1 VRYRDLYT
9 LALRR
14 IWDQEKALDI
24 QILIE
29 KAFQLSRTRFW
40 IDMDQPIG
48 NLTHLRRFY
57 RYLNRLIQHEPLAY
71 ILKEKEFF
79 SESFF
84 VNKNVLIPRPETE
97 VLVERSLE
105 LIRQPTDICDIGA
118 GSGSIAVI
126 LAKKT
131 GSKVWAVESSPEA
144 LYVLKKNIHRHR
156 LKGRVIAC
164 RADLFPEKKR
174 LFDLIVSNPP
184 YLSLQE
190 WQELPAHIKNH
201 EPKGALLA
209 GERGS
214 EILEQIIRRSPQYLK
229 PGGSILLEIGFG
241 QQAEVNRLLRQSGFQ
256 NIRFFEDYSRIPRV
270 AVGQQSL

>member
-14 IWDQEKALDI
+14 IGEPEKALDI

-40 IDMDQPIG
+40 IDMDKTIG

-57 RYLNRLIQHEPLAY
+57 RYLNRLSQHEPLAY

-79 SESFF
+79 SQPFF
-84 VNKNVLIPRPETE
+84 INKNVLIPRPETE
-97 VLVERSLE
+97 VLVERALE
-105 LIRQPTDICDIGA
+105 LIPQPAHICDIGT
-118 GSGSIAVI
+118 GCGSIAVI
-126 LAKKT
+126 LAQKT
-131 GSKVWAVESSPEA
+131 GSKVWAVDSSPEA
-144 LYVLKKNIHRHR
+144 LYVLKKNIHRHG
-156 LKGRVIAC
+156 LKGRIVAC
-164 RADLFPEKKR
+164 RADLFPQKKR

-190 WQELPAHIKNH
+190 WQALPAHIKH
-201 EPKGALLA
+201 YEPRAALLA

-214 EILEQIIRRSPQYLK
+214 EILEQIIRRSPRYLK

-241 QQAEVNRLLRQSGFQ
+241 QQAEVNRLLRQSGFKD
-256 NIRFFEDYSRIPRV
+256 IRFFEDINRIPRV
-270 AVGQQSL
+270 ASGQHNP